1 MYKYLK
7 LIVVNIDDSN
17 YPPVAYCNFLDS
29 NEKVISITEKLDILT
44 SRNIGKN
51 NLPLN
56 DFLLKCKVLEEYEN
70 NCKIDILEP
79 YGVLDDNN
87 NFIFTVNKSMLSSN
101 HCDD

>member
-7 LIVVNIDDSN
+7 LIVINIDDSK
-17 YPPVAYCNFLDS
+17 YPSVEYCNFLDL

-44 SRNIGKN
+44 SKNIRKN

-56 DFLLKCKVLEEYEN
+56 DYLLKCRILEEYEN
-70 NCKIDILEP
+70 SYKIDISDP
-79 YGVLDDNN
+79 YGVLDSNN
-87 NFIFTVNKSMLSSN
+87 NFIFIVNKSMLSNN